1 MEHFLSTDAVQQH
14 FQAALAE
21 LPYPVSQPPGDA
33 EAQTWI
39 TFQEISATAQTA
51 SNTWMRVRHMVQVHA
66 WTHGEDDEHRTAFF
80 HALQLLREAGV
91 RVYSWGIDETEKDT
105 GIHHIACTCVWNQR
119 PEGYEDEE
127 EE

>member
-1 MEHFLSTDAVQQH
+1 MEHFLSTDKVQQH

-80 HALQLLREAGV
+80 HALQEELRAA
-91 RVYSWGIDETEKDT
+91 DMPAK
-105 GIHHIACTCVWNQR
+105 
-119 PEGYEDEE
+119 
-127 EE
+127 